1 MTITGTVAFILLI
14 SLVLSPLF
22 DSIAMISSFQLNS
35 CSQFQHQQHTLLMCN
50 ANIEQDRIANKN
62 KNETKYDDV
71 SMVKRHRGD
80 AASDKNKSNNDDDDD
95 RITNQRR
102 RRLVL
107 EALTVGS
114 WTLLGAPSSGRAG
127 EVGAQITKAVTTSDL
142 GIAVRVSVVKGAQ
155 LMDRIDSSWEKF
167 SDTYGLG
174 SERRG
179 RETSERAKRGRRIPD
194 RLPLDL
200 DAAQQVLDISDDA
213 FLSLSP
219 GSTRKT
225 LMTRIQKIT
234 KASKAS
240 FQRSGVDFSS
250 PSSSSGDYDT
260 FSDVERFQTAS
271 QFNFVL
277 YTHFKAYSESLLE
290 KGNHIEFLK
299 FQREFEHIVGQ
310 RLIDVWKLQDNSN
323 SNLNLD
329 LDRSIAIA
337 TTTAA
342 STTTTTIVSV
352 QDSRQKNDDALLK
365 NKILNALA
373 QTDSLGRRLRE
384 LGLISIM
391 DRNSIEITEDIEDFV
406 DDALADLVINVAIDD
421 DITLQSQILLQEQG
435 YRLYPNFNRF
445 IVAEL
450 FRQQI
455 ETNNDQQRDS
465 GGVISGTTHKV
476 SVIDYYFDT
485 SYNSDPDKFEVK
497 EVLLNISI
505 E

>member
-1 MTITGTVAFILLI
+1 
-14 SLVLSPLF
+14 
-22 DSIAMISSFQLNS
+22 
-35 CSQFQHQQHTLLMCN
+35 MCN

>member
-50 ANIEQDRIANKN
+50 ANKQDRIANKN

-80 AASDKNKSNNDDDDD
+80 AASDKNKINNDDDDD

-114 WTLLGAPSSGRAG
+114 WTLLPSSGRAG

-465 GGVISGTTHKV
+465 GGAISGTTHKV